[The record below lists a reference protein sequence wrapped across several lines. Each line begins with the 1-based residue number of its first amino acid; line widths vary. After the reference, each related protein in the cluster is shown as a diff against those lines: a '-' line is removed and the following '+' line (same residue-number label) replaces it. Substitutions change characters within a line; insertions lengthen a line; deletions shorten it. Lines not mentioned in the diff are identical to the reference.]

1 MIIKE
6 IKVKNYLS
14 KSNLPGFD
22 FVINPYIGCSHACLY
37 CYASFMKR
45 ITNHIE
51 NWGSFIDIKLTD
63 KELDLKKI
71 QNKNIFMS
79 SVTDCY
85 LPLEKDYLI
94 TRNILEELERV
105 SCNLTISTKS
115 SLILRDLDIL
125 KRFKNLTICI
135 SINTVN
141 ERFKNDMDKASSIKE
156 RINTLKVL
164 HENNIHTVAFVS
176 PIFPYIT
183 NIEDIVKAT
192 KYYVDEYWFENLKL
206 RGEYKKDILNYIKN
220 NYKELYSKYVDI
232 YFNLN
237 MTYWKDLRIDIKNI
251 CNKYNLKYK
260 IFFEEEKEDDNK
272 VLLKQESFNLF

>member
-1 MIIKE
+1 
-6 IKVKNYLS
+6 
-14 KSNLPGFD
+14 
-22 FVINPYIGCSHACLY
+22 
-37 CYASFMKR
+37 MKR
-45 ITNHIE
+45 ITNHSE

-125 KRFKNLTICI
+125 KQIKNLTVCI